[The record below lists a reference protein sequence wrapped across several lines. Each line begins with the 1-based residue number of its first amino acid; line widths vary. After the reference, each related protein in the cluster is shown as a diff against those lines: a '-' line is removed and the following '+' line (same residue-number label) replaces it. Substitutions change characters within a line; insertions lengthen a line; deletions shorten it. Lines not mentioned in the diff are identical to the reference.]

1 MKPERYF
8 KHFKGG
14 IYKLIGKAT
23 DSETQEELIVY
34 QAMYGDN
41 KIWVR
46 PVDMFYE
53 VMTIDGKQVNRF
65 QELTYEQTLEYVG
78 NKRIWYDADQT
89 PLVGERIMVILDDGR
104 VTFHTYYDSF
114 NSWES
119 QVREIGIISWA
130 RIDSFIPVR
139 LPEGKRFKRFKD
151 QMNIFFK

>member
-1 MKPERYF
+1 MESERYF

-78 NKRIWYDADQT
+78 NKRNK
-89 PLVGERIMVILDDGR
+89 G
-104 VTFHTYYDSF
+104 
-114 NSWES
+114 NN
-119 QVREIGIISWA
+119 IIS
-130 RIDSFIPVR
+130 
-139 LPEGKRFKRFKD
+139 
-151 QMNIFFK
+151 

>member
-1 MKPERYF
+1 MKAEKYF

-14 IYKLIGKAT
+14 IYKLIGNAT
-23 DSETQEELIVY
+23 DSETQEELVVY

-53 VMTIDGKQVNRF
+53 IMTIDGKQVNRF

-78 NKRIWYDADQT
+78 DNRIWYDADQI
-89 PLVGERIMVILDDGR
+89 PPVDEGLLVILDDGR
-104 VTFHTYYDSF
+104 VTMHTYHDSF

-130 RIDSFIPVR
+130 RIESFIPDY
-139 LPEGKRFKRFKD
+139 LPEGKRFERFKN
-151 QMNIFFK
+151 QMNIFF